1 MIDSRYVHHRRRS
14 YRGDVTTW
22 QRPEPP
28 ARWLRMAQSAFVGRR
43 SQFEILEQVWHS
55 VRGGSRQLV
64 FVGAEPGGGK
74 TRFVAEA
81 ALALHGQG
89 AGVLW
94 GSCTDDMG
102 MAHDPFV
109 EPLVTLLGG
118 LTAEG
123 PGPELP
129 RRTTTLLQTLSA
141 STLDSEPGG
150 ADAGVMLSEA
160 RRAVVAALG
169 WAAAVRPVVLVL
181 EDVHWAGPAG
191 LDLLKHVAG
200 RLDDLPVLVLATLR
214 NTPPDRS
221 EELSRVSS
229 DLFRLEGVVRLDL
242 PGLDVDEIAAY
253 LEQRR
258 LGSGGEARRTAAIL
272 RDSTGG
278 NPFLV
283 RELCRELAGGASL
296 HELTTVAPST
306 YAESVGSRLHTLGA
320 EDRAVVSVAAVMG
333 EELEVGELAD
343 AVARFRGVAVGRE
356 SVMTAVGRA
365 KALGLLDPHQTE
377 AATTRFPHALARRAV
392 IGTLSDLDVA
402 RAHAAVA
409 LALESGH
416 PAAARRTVRLAAHFT
431 GAAVLGHEAA
441 AVRYLTEAGDL
452 AGSSS
457 AHAEAA
463 DCYERAA
470 GFTSDPHARD
480 ELLLAAARS
489 SLLGWDGERARRLD
503 EQVATSD
510 DPALRLEAA
519 IGTRPPT
526 GATASTPE
534 GPGTSWR
541 ARWRGTRRRP
551 SRSSCSPPR
560 TSPACTP
567 GPATTPPDAGWAPRP
582 SHGRGRSVTRCARQ
596 GAVYRPQRRQ
606 RVRPAPRDPRPG
618 RGAERPG
625 AGVTLAGGG
634 VRARTAAPP
643 AIRGR
648 TSRRARARRAGAPG
662 GGGGHRPAILGL
674 GLRSSVLQPRPEQ
687 GGARARGRVP
697 RPLPA
702 SGRADALVARRRR
715 PRRDDAVRAAPQDR
729 PAGGGA
735 FPAAAPGREQ
745 RLGPGG
751 SRPRDR
757 AARDRADP
765 RLAAPPAGHRSR
777 GSPGI
782 GDLAGHPDVPG
793 RCGGVAARRRGGGPD
808 AAAGGPY
815 AGHNLLAAEF
825 LHPLGSA
832 DLPRARLLYVLGCAG
847 AEEAFESALAID
859 RRMGA
864 ILHEASTLAAYAR
877 HVTLHPVDGT
887 DAAALAGQARVLA
900 DRHGLVRVQ
909 RDLDELAGQDRP
921 RWGLTHREQEVLNL
935 LGDGRSNREIAEIL
949 VISEYTA
956 ANHVRSILMK
966 TRSANR
972 TQAAVLA
979 RGSGQP
985 STPTI
990 RRWEEPGDRAG

>member
-1 MIDSRYVHHRRRS
+1 
-14 YRGDVTTW
+14 
-22 QRPEPP
+22 
-28 ARWLRMAQSAFVGRR
+28 MAQSAFVGRR
-43 SQFEILEQVWHS
+43 SQFETLEQVWHS

-74 TRFVAEA
+74 TRFAAEA
-81 ALALHGQG
+81 ALALYGQG

-118 LTAEG
+118 LSEEG

-129 RRTTTLLQTLSA
+129 GRTTTLLQALSA

-150 ADAGVMLSEA
+150 AEAGVTLSEA

-191 LDLLKHVAG
+191 LDLLKHVAS

-221 EELSRVSS
+221 AELSRVSS

-242 PGLDVDEIAAY
+242 PGLDVDEIASY

-306 YAESVGSRLHTLGA
+306 YAASVGSRLDTLDA
-320 EDRAVVSVAAVMG
+320 EDRDVVSVAAVMG

-343 AVARFRGVAVGRE
+343 AMARYRGVAVGRE

-365 KALGLLDPHQTE
+365 KALGLMDPHHTE
-377 AATTRFPHALARRAV
+377 AAAARFPHALARRAV
-392 IGTLSDLDVA
+392 IGTLSDLDLA

-416 PAAARRTVRLAAHFT
+416 PTAARRTVRLAAHFT

-463 DCYERAA
+463 DYYERAA
-470 GFTSDPHARD
+470 GFTSEPHTRD
-480 ELLLAAARS
+480 RLLLSAARS
-489 SLLGWDGERARRLD
+489 SLLGWDGDRARRFD
-503 EQVATSD
+503 EQVAASD
-510 DPALRLEAA
+510 DPRLRLEAA
-519 IGTRPPT
+519 IGHAATNWRDGVDSRRSRNLVESALAGYPDAPAPLVVL
-526 GATASTPE
+526 ATANLARLHAWTGEDVSGRRMGAVALARARKTGDPVLLGKVLSIVLNDGSGFGQLDETLARAEELSTLARGARLAGTR
-534 GPGTSWR
+534 GPGTY
-541 ARWRGTRRRP
+541 
-551 SRSSCSPPR
+551 
-560 TSPACTP
+560 
-567 GPATTPPDAGWAPRP
+567 
-582 SHGRGRSVTRCARQ
+582 HRCAGYYVTGRPDELALAVRDLQ
-596 GAVYRPQRRQ
+596 EVAEATAQPFWGWVCGAVSFGLALSR
-606 RVRPAPRDPRPG
+606 
-618 RGAERPG
+618 AE
-625 AGVTLAGGG
+625 L
-634 VRARTAAPP
+634 
-643 AIRGR
+643 
-648 TSRRARARRAGAPG
+648 
-662 GGGGHRPAILGL
+662 
-674 GLRSSVLQPRPEQ
+674 
-687 GGARARGRVP
+687 
-697 RPLPA
+697 
-702 SGRADALVARRRR
+702 
-715 PRRDDAVRAAPQDR
+715 
-729 PAGGGA
+729 
-735 FPAAAPGREQ
+735 
-745 RLGPGG
+745 
-751 SRPRDR
+751 DR
-757 AARDRADP
+757 AAEYLDLSRHRGELMPWSRA
-765 RLAAPPAGHRSR
+765 
-777 GSPGI
+777 
-782 GDLAGHPDVPG
+782 GD
-793 RCGGVAARRRGGGPD
+793 GPD
-808 AAAGGPY
+808 AMMRFALRRETGLPEAARSLLRPPGEGEVWGPAALALATELREPQLTRDWLHSLLATDLADLRASASWPATLTFLVDAAVWLHDVEGAARLLPLVERY
-815 AGHNLLAAEF
+815 AGHNLLASEF

-832 DLPRARLLYVLGCAG
+832 DLPRARLLSVLGRPG
-847 AEEAFESALAID
+847 AEEAFEAALAMD
-859 RRMGA
+859 RQMGA
-864 ILHEASTLAAYAR
+864 TLHEAGTLAAYAR
-877 HVTLHPVDGT
+877 HVTLHRVVGA
-887 DAAALAGQARVLA
+887 DAGALAGHARRLA
-900 DRHGLVRVQ
+900 DRHGLVRVH
-909 RDLDELAGQDRP
+909 RDLDELAGLDRP
-921 RWGLTHREQEVLNL
+921 RWGLTQREQEVLML

-949 VISEYTA
+949 FISEYTA

-966 TRSANR
+966 THSANR

-979 RGSGQP
+979 REGAQP

-990 RRWEEPGDRAG
+990 SPVGRTR